1 MIAEVWAGILNANQN
16 YLRYVSYLNP
26 IIETNVTV
34 DRLASFKK
42 KYYDF
47 AYIFR
52 DKLSVMLGL
61 SSEEAY
67 KLHMDTLLIASA
79 TAVSCYK
86 NPLIQQALQKISIT
100 PPKMDFYEDMRDFVL
115 MRIKWSVREQ

>member
-1 MIAEVWAGILNANQN
+1 MPYTEIAITTIA
-16 YLRYVSYLNP
+16 
-26 IIETNVTV
+26 
-34 DRLASFKK
+34 
-42 KYYDF
+42 
-47 AYIFR
+47 
-52 DKLSVMLGL
+52 DKLIWSRANLYKYVTTKEEIFLELSAMLGL
-61 SSEEAY
+61 SSEAAY

-115 MRIKWSVREQ
+115 MRIKWSVRER